1 MLVVTTEL
9 TVYGENSLVGK
20 LWYYMVSQI
29 PAKQT
34 FIHVVLRVFCSVSN
48 LVYGVRAVNAD
59 VTFML
64 QEFEGTYSRRGIL
77 KS

>member
-1 MLVVTTEL
+1 
-9 TVYGENSLVGK
+9 
-20 LWYYMVSQI
+20 MVSRI

-48 LVYGVRAVNAD
+48 LVYGVPVVNAD
-59 VTFML
+59 VRFML
-64 QEFEGTYSRRGIL
+64 QEFEGTYSKRGIL

>member
-1 MLVVTTEL
+1 
-9 TVYGENSLVGK
+9 
-20 LWYYMVSQI
+20 MVSRI

-34 FIHVVLRVFCSVSN
+34 FINVVLCVFCSVSN